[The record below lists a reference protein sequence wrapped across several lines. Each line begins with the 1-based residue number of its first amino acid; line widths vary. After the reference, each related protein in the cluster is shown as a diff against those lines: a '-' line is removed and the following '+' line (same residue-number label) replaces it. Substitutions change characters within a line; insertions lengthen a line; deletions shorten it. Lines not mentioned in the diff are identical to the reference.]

1 MSPFILQFSILQSM
15 NILFL
20 VPYPL
25 NESPSQRFRFEQ
37 YFSLL
42 SSTGYSFYVQ
52 HFLDANTWQKFY
64 ATGNS
69 MAKAWALLKGFMRR
83 ARCLFFLPD
92 YDYVFIHREAG
103 PIGPPVFEWI
113 IAKIFKKKII
123 YDFDD
128 AIWLTDKTDESRF
141 EKLLRW
147 RKKVSSICRWS
158 YTVSCGNAY
167 LADYARQFNSKVTI
181 NPTTL
186 DTEHG
191 HNPARFDKN
200 AMRKANNVNGF
211 VIGWTGSHTT
221 LKYLEQWQ
229 PVLKQLE
236 AKHPEVCLLVIADR
250 QPSLNLK
257 NVVFKPWSKET
268 EVSHLA
274 MADAGIMP
282 LPDDEWAK
290 GKCGFK
296 ALQYMALEIPALV
309 SPVGVNTEIVQ
320 HGSEGFHCAGEA
332 DWLVH
337 IETLISNEN
346 LRKEMGR
353 RGREKVVRHYSVL
366 SNTGRFLGLF
376 EEK

>member
-1 MSPFILQFSILQSM
+1 M

-69 MAKAWALLKGFMRR
+69 MAKVWALLKGFMRR
-83 ARCLFFLPD
+83 ARCLFLLPD
-92 YDYVFIHREAG
+92 YDYVFIHREAA
-103 PIGPPVFEWI
+103 PLGPPVFEWI
-113 IAKIFKKKII
+113 IAKLFQKKII

-128 AIWLTDKTDESRF
+128 AIWLTDKTDEGRF

-158 YTVSCGNAY
+158 YKVSCGNAY
-167 LADYARQFNSKVTI
+167 LADYARQFNSRVTF

-186 DTEHG
+186 DTEHA

-200 AMRKANNVNGF
+200 DMRKANNIKGF

-221 LKYLEQWQ
+221 LKYLEQLQ

-236 AKHPEVCLLVIADR
+236 EKHLEVCLLVIADQ
-250 QPSLNLK
+250 QPSLNLN

-268 EVSHLA
+268 EVAHLV

-282 LPDDEWAK
+282 LPDDAWTK

-296 ALQYMALEIPALV
+296 ALQYMALEIPAVV
-309 SPVGVNTEIVQ
+309 SPVGVNTTIVDHDQ
-320 HGSEGFHCAGEA
+320 TGFVAGTAE
-332 DWLVH
+332 DWMNYL
-337 IETLISNEN
+337 EKLIINAP
-346 LRKEMGR
+346 LRLAMGKA
-353 RGREKVVRHYSVL
+353 GRKKVEEHYSVRSNSVNFL
-366 SNTGRFLGLF
+366 SLF
-376 EEK
+376 IT